1 MTADSVGT
9 LQVLSKTM
17 DSTTLSPEKIELST
31 VRRDEDNDEVNS
43 LRVDFKRPMQLHV
56 SASKACSEAE
66 GVKKRGWRQCWTA
79 VNKVVQL
86 RTSGVS
92 QVMFH
97 IYEDAELKPLLDAV
111 NDERE
116 KEKEKENE
124 G

>member
-1 MTADSVGT
+1 
-9 LQVLSKTM
+9 
-17 DSTTLSPEKIELST
+17 
-31 VRRDEDNDEVNS
+31 
-43 LRVDFKRPMQLHV
+43 MQLHV
-56 SASKACSEAE
+56 FASKAHLEPE
-66 GVKKRGWRQCWTA
+66 GVEKRGRRHCCTA

-86 RTSGVS
+86 RSSGML

-97 IYEDAELKPLLDAV
+97 IFEDAELKPLLDAV

>member
-1 MTADSVGT
+1 MT
-9 LQVLSKTM
+9 KFFH
-17 DSTTLSPEKIELST
+17 
-31 VRRDEDNDEVNS
+31 
-43 LRVDFKRPMQLHV
+43 LR
-56 SASKACSEAE
+56 S
-66 GVKKRGWRQCWTA
+66 
-79 VNKVVQL
+79 
-86 RTSGVS
+86 SGML